1 MGFRDLL
8 GNGIF
13 PRIILVLW
21 IVSAAFMVFLL
32 SQIDGV
38 VHGELYSFGLQ
49 YSAVWAGK
57 YWALIRLMYLC
68 MAVPAA
74 LSTVALGAGLFARH
88 GGVVRPAVKIETKPV
103 NGKVENSKGNSMV
116 ISCPSCKRVFGKP
129 LVMLDFSSGKTK
141 LVNVCPYC
149 NHVLGGADEK
159 DSSDIQIVDL
169 NKKTA
174 R

>member
-8 GNGIF
+8 GNDMF

-49 YSAVWAGK
+49 YSSVWASK
-57 YWALIRLMYLC
+57 YWACTRLMYLC
-68 MAVPAA
+68 MAVPAV
-74 LSTVALGAGLFARH
+74 LSTAALGAGLLARH
-88 GGVVRPAVKIETKPV
+88 GGADRPAAKIEVKPA

-174 R
+174 H

>member
-1 MGFRDLL
+1 MGFRGLL
-8 GNGIF
+8 GNDTF
-13 PRIILVLW
+13 PRIVLVLW
-21 IVSAAFMVFLL
+21 IVSAAFIVFLL
-32 SQIDGV
+32 GQIDGV

-49 YSAVWAGK
+49 YSSAWAGK
-57 YWALIRLMYLC
+57 YWALVRLMYVC

-74 LSTVALGAGLFARH
+74 LTMVALGTGLLARR
-88 GGVVRPAVKIETKPV
+88 GGAVRPAAKIEVKPV

-129 LVMLDFSSGKTK
+129 LVMLDFSSGKTR

-159 DSSDIQIVDL
+159 DTSDIQIVDL
-169 NKKTA
+169 NKKTVH
-174 R
+174 